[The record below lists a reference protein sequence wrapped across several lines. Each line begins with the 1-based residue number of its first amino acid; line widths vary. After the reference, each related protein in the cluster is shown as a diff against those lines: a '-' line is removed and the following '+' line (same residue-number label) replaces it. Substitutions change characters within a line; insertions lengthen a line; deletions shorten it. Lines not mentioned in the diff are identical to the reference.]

1 MARFQELLR
10 SLNNLKL
17 LGAIGRSSDNL
28 GTIADLIDN
37 FLGSPQMAACVQR
50 FRALPGG
57 AALMDSRYPP
67 LQPDIDQL
75 IQLPPGTLGRR
86 YAELIRQLGYDPDFF
101 RPRPTDT
108 EERWLTQ
115 RIASTHDIHHV
126 VAGLGTEPQG
136 ESGVLAI
143 TAAQIGFPA
152 FVLLNGAAQLGS
164 FRFQT
169 ERFEGISVAITHGQ
183 AIARQASCLALARWE
198 EGWDKPIQQ
207 WRQELGLLDPA
218 DREAYG
224 LDRQLGPLMPS

>member
-17 LGAIGRSSDNL
+17 LGAIGRSGGDLANV
-28 GTIADLIDN
+28 ADLVDN

-67 LQPDIDQL
+67 LQPDIDRL
-75 IQLPPGTLGRR
+75 IQLPPVTLGRR
-86 YAELIRQLGYDPDFF
+86 YAELIRQLGYDPEFF

-115 RIASTHDIHHV
+115 RIATTHDIHHV
-126 VAGLGTEPQG
+126 VAGFGTEPQG

-152 FVLLNGAAQLGS
+152 YVLLNGAAQLGS
-164 FRFQT
+164 FRFQID
-169 ERFEGISVAITHGQ
+169 RFEGISRAITHGQ

-218 DREAYG
+218 DREPYG
-224 LDRQLGPLMPS
+224 LDQQLGPLSA

>member
-17 LGAIGRSSDNL
+17 LAAIGRSGGDLANV
-28 GTIADLIDN
+28 ADLVDN

-86 YAELIRQLGYDPDFF
+86 YAELIRQLGYDPEFF
-101 RPRPTDT
+101 RPRPTDS

-115 RIASTHDIHHV
+115 RIATTHDLHHV
-126 VAGLGTEPQG
+126 LTGFGTGAEG
-136 ESGVLAI
+136 EGGVLAI
-143 TAAQIGFPA
+143 TATQIGFPA
-152 FVLLNGAAQLGS
+152 YVLLNGAAQLSS
-164 FRFQT
+164 FRFQS
-169 ERFEGISVAITHGQ
+169 ERFEGISRAISHGQ
-183 AIARQASCLALARWE
+183 VIARQTSCLALARWE
-198 EGWDKPIQQ
+198 EGWEKPISQ
-207 WRQELGLLDPA
+207 WRQELGLRDPA
-218 DREAYG
+218 DAEPYG
-224 LDRQLGPLMPS
+224 LDRQLGPLPA

>member
-57 AALMDSRYPP
+57 AELMDGRYPP

-136 ESGVLAI
+136 ESGVLAMRWVS
-143 TAAQIGFPA
+143 QRSSVSVGR
-152 FVLLNGAAQLGS
+152 GRKKSGS
-164 FRFQT
+164 
-169 ERFEGISVAITHGQ
+169 
-183 AIARQASCLALARWE
+183 
-198 EGWDKPIQQ
+198 
-207 WRQELGLLDPA
+207 
-218 DREAYG
+218 
-224 LDRQLGPLMPS
+224 